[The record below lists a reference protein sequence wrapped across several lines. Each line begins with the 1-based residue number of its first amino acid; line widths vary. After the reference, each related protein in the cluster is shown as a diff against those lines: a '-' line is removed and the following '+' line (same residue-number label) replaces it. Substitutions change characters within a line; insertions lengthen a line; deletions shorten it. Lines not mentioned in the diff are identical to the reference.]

1 MRPDETHI
9 FGSMDWQKAQRHK
22 RFRSSGI
29 VKHRR
34 VYSSRAHGAAMQ
46 AERDSQIEKE
56 RIDQLMFVQDTSD
69 INYLKQVYLMA
80 HPRATFSE

>member
-1 MRPDETHI
+1 M
-9 FGSMDWQKAQRHK
+9 KAIITKYHPAGNVRGARISAK
-22 RFRSSGI
+22 AEG
-29 VKHRR
+29 VKG
-34 VYSSRAHGAAMQ
+34 VSIPYP
-46 AERDSQIEKE
+46 IEKE